1 VLALWMLGA
10 LLVSLLA
17 TARMTRQR
25 TLRDLRPSLI
35 G

>member
-1 VLALWMLGA
+1 MVCWLLGA
-10 LLVSLLA
+10 LLVSYLGA
-17 TARMTRQR
+17 RRMTRHR